1 MRLFHSYQSI
11 LLILVM
17 LSVFAVPAQC
27 RNDNSELSRDDD
39 NLMVFDLGKI
49 EVVGRETRTETNA
62 VTVVKAETIDSQLHE
77 SVVDIARRL
86 PGLSVTVGN
95 KNEPQIMLRGFSQ
108 KYLAVL
114 YDGVP
119 MASPYYSDLDTSQLP
134 VENIAEIKIVRGNA
148 SVLYGPNAMGG
159 VLSIVSAKPGPK
171 PHLNLLGTIDQ
182 DGNFS
187 ARLAHGQRLG
197 DYFYQI
203 TAGARQ
209 SNGWRMS
216 RDYTPR
222 EGSVETGGIR
232 DSSHYDQWSLGAK
245 AGREW
250 QNSELTLAFN
260 YQDAF
265 KGIPPTTN
273 PDDRVRFWDFTEW
286 RKYSLTLAG
295 RTQIGQSGDLRGN
308 LFYHKYDNVLEAY
321 RDADHQERM
330 WTSTYD
336 DASIGG
342 VLRTGWEI
350 HPNVDL
356 RAIVHGVMDEH
367 NAQDDLGEPWKKYAT
382 VTSSLAAEAE
392 WSVFDN
398 LILQAGASYDLY
410 RFDEAANVAGDNESL
425 KSRTKN
431 VDAVGFGFLATIPA
445 TDNHL
450 FTIAVSRK
458 NRFPNMHELF
468 SNIVDFAPEDVFPL
482 QPEISVQYAVGYTY
496 QAGALTT
503 AVSGF
508 YYNVKDKIMRPDR
521 NSLYMNI
528 EKATYRGVE
537 LSANYGNRSG
547 LYGSLS
553 YTFQET
559 ENKSPFQPAQ
569 ALPYVPKHHVH
580 MDIGYGFESGTH
592 VTVSQTHRRDI
603 VQYDRDGNA
612 IDLPS
617 WTLWDVS
624 VRHEFDFG
632 LGLTLQGQNIFDTN
646 YYQEIGYEQPG
657 RTVRLGLQYRI

>member
-1 MRLFHSYQSI
+1 MKLVHLYQCI
-11 LLILVM
+11 LLSVVM
-17 LSVFAVPAQC
+17 ISVNVVPARCQH
-27 RNDNSELSRDDD
+27 NGSGQSTISDNRL
-39 NLMVFDLGKI
+39 VFDLGKI
-49 EVVGRETRTETNA
+49 EVVGRDTRTETNA
-62 VTVVKAETIDSQLHE
+62 VTVVDAETINRQLHE
-77 SVVDIARRL
+77 SVVDVSRRL
-86 PGLSVTVGN
+86 PGLSITVGN

-108 KYLAVL
+108 KYLAIL

-159 VLSIVSAKPGPK
+159 VLSIVSAKPGLK

-182 DGNFS
+182 DGNVS
-187 ARLAHGQRLG
+187 ARLAHGQRWG
-197 DYFYQI
+197 DCFYQVS
-203 TAGARQ
+203 AGARQ
-209 SNGWRMS
+209 SDGWRMS

-222 EGSVETGGIR
+222 GDSVETGGIR

-250 QNSELTLAFN
+250 ENSEMTLALN
-260 YQDAF
+260 YQDAS

-273 PDDRVRFWDFTEW
+273 PDDRVRFWDFTKW

-295 RTQIGQSGDLRGN
+295 RTQIGPSGDLRGN
-308 LFYHKYDNVLEAY
+308 MFYHKYDNVLEAY

-342 VLRTGWEI
+342 VLRTGWAI
-350 HPNVDL
+350 HPDVDL
-356 RAIVHGVMDEH
+356 RAVVHGVMDEH

-382 VTSSLAAEAE
+382 ITSSLAAETE
-392 WSVFDN
+392 WSVSDN
-398 LILQAGASYDLY
+398 LILQAGASYNLY
-410 RFDEAANVAGDNESL
+410 RFDEANNVEGDNESL
-425 KSRTKN
+425 KGRTKD
-431 VDAVGFGFLATIPA
+431 VDASGFGFLATVPA
-445 TDNHL
+445 ADHHV
-450 FTIAVSRK
+450 FTMAVSRK

-468 SNIVDFAPEDVFPL
+468 SNIVEFDPDEVFSL
-482 QPEISVQYAVGYTY
+482 QPEMSVQYAVGYTY

-503 AVSGF
+503 TISNF
-508 YYNVKDKIMRPDR
+508 YYNIKDKIMRPDR
-521 NSLYMNI
+521 DSLYMNI
-528 EKATYRGVE
+528 EKATHRGVE
-537 LSANYGNRSG
+537 FSAEYGNRSG
-547 LYGSLS
+547 LFGSLS

-569 ALPYVPKHHVH
+569 SLPYVPKHHIH
-580 MDIGYGFESGTH
+580 MNIGYGFESGTQ
-592 VTVSQTHRRDI
+592 VTVSQTHRRDV

-617 WTLWDVS
+617 WTLWDLT

-632 LGLTLQGQNIFDTN
+632 LGITLKGQNVFDTN

-657 RTVRLGLQYRI
+657 RTVRLGMQYRI